1 MTDAGD
7 FPRMGFISYHRAC
20 VAKRQAR
27 AAIHAT
33 RELGD
38 ELEGV
43 YSRSERLIE
52 IVEHQSEM
60 IERLEQELD
69 HLRGRLDDR

>member
-7 FPRMGFISYHRAC
+7 FLGMGFISYHRAG

-27 AAIHAT
+27 AAIRAT

-43 YSRSERLIE
+43 NSQSERLME
-52 IVEHQSEM
+52 IVERQAEM

-69 HLRGRLDDR
+69 DLH